1 MVKMKTSIAYS
12 GKLSQRQLVRLGGLI
27 AFICGRR
34 PYDTILNDLT
44 ENGFVSDFDNNLEL
58 TDLGRRELTRLVS
71 MAGLKPEQFTDKAYQ
86 DEPSASPVH

>member
-1 MVKMKTSIAYS
+1 MKTSIAYT

-27 AFICGRR
+27 AFVCGRR

-44 ENGFVSDFDNNLEL
+44 ENGFVSYYDNSLEL

-71 MAGLKPEQFTDKAYQ
+71 MAGLKPEQFTDKAVM
-86 DEPSASPVH
+86 DEALVSQVH

>member
-1 MVKMKTSIAYS
+1 MKTSIAYS

-27 AFICGRR
+27 AFVCGRR
-34 PYDTILNDLT
+34 PYDTILSDLT
-44 ENGFVSDFDNNLEL
+44 ENGFVSDYDNSLEL

-86 DEPSASPVH
+86 DEALVSPVH

>member
-1 MVKMKTSIAYS
+1 MKTSIAYT

-27 AFICGRR
+27 AFVCGRR

-44 ENGFVSDFDNNLEL
+44 ENGFVSNYDNNLEL

-86 DEPSASPVH
+86 DAALASPVH

>member
-1 MVKMKTSIAYS
+1 MKTSIAYT

-27 AFICGRR
+27 AFVCGRR

-44 ENGFVSDFDNNLEL
+44 ENGFIIDCYSNLEL

-86 DEPSASPVH
+86 DESLASPVH

>member
-1 MVKMKTSIAYS
+1 MVKMKTSIAYT

-27 AFICGRR
+27 AFVCGRR

-44 ENGFVSDFDNNLEL
+44 ENGFVSNYDNNLEL

-71 MAGLKPEQFTDKAYQ
+71 MAGLKPEQFTDKAYK
-86 DEPSASPVH
+86 DEALASPVH

>member
-1 MVKMKTSIAYS
+1 MKTSIAYT

-27 AFICGRR
+27 AFVCGRR

-44 ENGFVSDFDNNLEL
+44 ENGFVSYYDNSLEL

-71 MAGLKPEQFTDKAYQ
+71 MAGLKPEQFTDKAIK
-86 DEPSASPVH
+86 DEALA

>member
-1 MVKMKTSIAYS
+1 MKTSIAYT

-27 AFICGRR
+27 AFVCGRR

-44 ENGFVSDFDNNLEL
+44 ENGFVSYYDNSLEL

-71 MAGLKPEQFTDKAYQ
+71 MAGLKPEQFTDKAIK
-86 DEPSASPVH
+86 DEALVSQVH

>member
-1 MVKMKTSIAYS
+1 MKTSIAYT

-27 AFICGRR
+27 AFVCGRR

-44 ENGFVSDFDNNLEL
+44 ENGFVSYYDNSLEL

-71 MAGLKPEQFTDKAYQ
+71 MAGLKPEQFTDKAIK
-86 DEPSASPVH
+86 DEALVSQAY

>member
-1 MVKMKTSIAYS
+1 MKTSIAYT

-27 AFICGRR
+27 AFVCGRR

-44 ENGFVSDFDNNLEL
+44 ENGFVSYYDNSLEL

-71 MAGLKPEQFTDKAYQ
+71 MAGLKPEQFTDKAIK
-86 DEPSASPVH
+86 DEALALQVH

>member
-1 MVKMKTSIAYS
+1 MKTSIAYT

-27 AFICGRR
+27 AFVCGRR

-44 ENGFVSDFDNNLEL
+44 ENGFIIDCDNNLEL

-71 MAGLKPEQFTDKAYQ
+71 IAGLKPEQFTDKAYK
-86 DEPSASPVH
+86 DEPVVSPVH